1 MTYLINLVD
10 DAVTILG
17 GAGFS
22 SNDLD
27 QCLQLAPKLISA
39 DGGVNRV
46 KNKELI
52 PDFIIGDLDS
62 LKTKNKWNKLG
73 VEIIN
78 ISEQDTTDFE
88 KCLYTVNSQL
98 YLCLGFVGRRVDH
111 FLSACSSIVKYHQK
125 NIILVGSHDII
136 FHVPKLM
143 EITLPVNTRLS
154 LFPIKEVKGLS
165 SKGLKWAINGIIFDP
180 ARRIGTANQTCS
192 PKVNLELS
200 DNGMLMILPKSCLK
214 TIVELFL
221 EVGDH

>member
-111 FLSACSSIVKYHQK
+111 FLSAC
-125 NIILVGSHDII
+125 
-136 FHVPKLM
+136 
-143 EITLPVNTRLS
+143 
-154 LFPIKEVKGLS
+154 
-165 SKGLKWAINGIIFDP
+165 
-180 ARRIGTANQTCS
+180 
-192 PKVNLELS
+192 
-200 DNGMLMILPKSCLK
+200 
-214 TIVELFL
+214 
-221 EVGDH
+221 